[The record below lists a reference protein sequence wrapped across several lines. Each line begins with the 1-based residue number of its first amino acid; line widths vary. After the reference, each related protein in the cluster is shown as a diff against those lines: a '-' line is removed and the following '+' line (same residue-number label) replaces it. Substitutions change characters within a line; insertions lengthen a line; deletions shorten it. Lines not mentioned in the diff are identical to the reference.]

1 MYTIYYTI
9 LNYTILYYTVFSVRL
24 TPTLYIMLYTAS
36 EAMHHLGVPT
46 TRALSIIET
55 RAEVRRPW
63 YDVTGT
69 ARQREISDSG
79 SGNGTGEVL
88 KSERYSPNVLL
99 REKGAIICRVSP
111 SFLRVAQLELFAKR
125 GEVRELIMV
134 ADYTCLR
141 EFPDLLDLTSSSKSD
156 PLTGSPADPSVANRE
171 ISDEYKYTHYTG
183 SPERYIAMYKRIIAA
198 NAYLVSEW
206 LRVGYVQGMRYTLY
220 TILYVMCTMYT
231 YILYYIHLIY
241 TIHIYL

>member
-1 MYTIYYTI
+1 MY
-9 LNYTILYYTVFSVRL
+9 
-24 TPTLYIMLYTAS
+24 
-36 EAMHHLGVPT
+36 HLGVPT
-46 TRALSIIET
+46 TRALSLIET
-55 RAEVRRPW
+55 GLEVRRPW

-79 SGNGTGEVL
+79 TVTGDGSVL
-88 KSERYSPNVLL
+88 ESERYSPNVLL

-125 GEVRELIMV
+125 GDVRELIMV

-141 EFPDLLDLTSSSKSD
+141 EFPDLLDLSSSPKPD
-156 PLTGSPADPSVANRE
+156 PLTGSPSDPSVVNRSNVDMSE
-171 ISDEYKYTHYTG
+171 LSDEYKYTHYKG

-206 LRVGYVQGMRYTLY
+206 LRVGYVQGTHCPL
-220 TILYVMCTMYT
+220 
-231 YILYYIHLIY
+231 
-241 TIHIYL
+241 HIYYVFDV

>member
-1 MYTIYYTI
+1 MY
-9 LNYTILYYTVFSVRL
+9 
-24 TPTLYIMLYTAS
+24 
-36 EAMHHLGVPT
+36 HLGVPT
-46 TRALSIIET
+46 TRALSLIET
-55 RAEVRRPW
+55 GLEVRRPW

-69 ARQREISDSG
+69 DRQREISDSG
-79 SGNGTGEVL
+79 DGTDEVL

-141 EFPDLLDLTSSSKSD
+141 EFPDLLDLTSSD
-156 PLTGSPADPSVANRE
+156 PLTGAPSDPSVANRE
-171 ISDEYKYTHYTG
+171 EAAADMRSDEYKYTHYTG

-206 LRVGYVQGMRYTLY
+206 LRVGYVQGIRTIYIYIYYICMRVH
-220 TILYVMCTMYT
+220 ILYIHTCTYT
-231 YILYYIHLIY
+231 VLISIL
-241 TIHIYL
+241 